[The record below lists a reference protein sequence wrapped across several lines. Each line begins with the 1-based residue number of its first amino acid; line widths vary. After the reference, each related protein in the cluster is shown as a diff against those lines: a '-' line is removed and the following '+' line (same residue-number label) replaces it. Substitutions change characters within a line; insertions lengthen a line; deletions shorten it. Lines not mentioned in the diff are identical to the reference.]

1 MALDKRNPRYREFLK
16 QSAAGVPFADAWTAF
31 AAADAAA
38 RAHQA
43 EARRENNRRSQAAY
57 RQRQQ
62 QRRGDGV
69 RLDVCI
75 SPELAQRFA
84 AFVASSGMDSAAV
97 LRVALESVMAA
108 HGRGAGVP

>member
-16 QSAAGVPFADAWTAF
+16 QSAAGVPFDDAWTAL

-75 SPELAQRFA
+75 SPELAQRFG
-84 AFVASSGMDSAAV
+84 AFVASSGMDASAV

-108 HGRGAGVP
+108 KLR